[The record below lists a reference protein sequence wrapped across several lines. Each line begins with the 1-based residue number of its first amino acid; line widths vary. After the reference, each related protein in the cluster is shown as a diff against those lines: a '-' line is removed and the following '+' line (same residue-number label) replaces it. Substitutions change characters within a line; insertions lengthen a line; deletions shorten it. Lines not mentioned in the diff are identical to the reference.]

1 MTGSTEYNPRAGRWR
16 TIPIP
21 GESYRAFIPAPL
33 PPSPALHFD
42 EGLQNLLERANH
54 ALGRLDGVTALLPDS
69 DIFLY
74 TYVRKEAVLSSQIE
88 GTQSSL
94 SQLLLFENAAA
105 PGVPLDD
112 VKEVSCYV
120 AAMDHGLKRMAEGF
134 PLSLRLMREMHAILL
149 HGARGA
155 DKRPGEFR
163 QTQNWVGGSRPGN
176 ARYVPPPPD
185 EVLPAMSALEKFIHG
200 KPRPVS
206 PLVKA
211 GLAHVQFESI
221 HPFLDGNGRLGRLL
235 IALILVNEGVL
246 SRPLLYLSL
255 YFKENRSAY
264 YDALQNV
271 RGNGGWESWLD
282 FYLTGISQVAAEAAD
297 VVHKLSSMFQKHR
310 EQIRSLGRAG
320 FTAERVHGLL
330 QKRAIVTPTRAAKE
344 LRLSFPATLKALLN
358 MQKLGFL
365 KEVTGRPK
373 DRVFAYQ
380 PYLNLLSQGTE
391 QPL

>member
-1 MTGSTEYNPRAGRWR
+1 MTHSTEFDPRAGRWR
-16 TIPIP
+16 TVPIP

-33 PPSPALHFD
+33 PPTPALNFD

-69 DIFLY
+69 NIFLY

-112 VKEVSCYV
+112 VKEVSHYV

-176 ARYVPPPPD
+176 A
-185 EVLPAMSALEKFIHG
+185 
-200 KPRPVS
+200 
-206 PLVKA
+206 
-211 GLAHVQFESI
+211 
-221 HPFLDGNGRLGRLL
+221 
-235 IALILVNEGVL
+235 
-246 SRPLLYLSL
+246 
-255 YFKENRSAY
+255 
-264 YDALQNV
+264 
-271 RGNGGWESWLD
+271 
-282 FYLTGISQVAAEAAD
+282 
-297 VVHKLSSMFQKHR
+297 
-310 EQIRSLGRAG
+310 
-320 FTAERVHGLL
+320 
-330 QKRAIVTPTRAAKE
+330 
-344 LRLSFPATLKALLN
+344 
-358 MQKLGFL
+358 
-365 KEVTGRPK
+365 
-373 DRVFAYQ
+373 
-380 PYLNLLSQGTE
+380 
-391 QPL
+391 